1 MALEGPTRILEVESS
16 FEDHPKLS
24 LLALLAH
31 DLERTSGGGWY
42 DLTAKLSGFQPA
54 RIRPMSRGVAPR
66 ASRAISR
73 RSIETLASPASIRAK
88 RD

>member
-31 DLERTSGGGWY
+31 DLERTSV
-42 DLTAKLSGFQPA
+42 AVRRRLS
-54 RIRPMSRGVAPR
+54 SS
-66 ASRAISR
+66 ASDFLISR
-73 RSIETLASPASIRAK
+73 
-88 RD
+88 